1 MNTQCTPFSKILL
14 TNYLTVLK
22 NNSYLDNLKIDTI
35 SDNIH
40 FILVKYNFNILEKD
54 SIEVFDHLIKA
65 LSLENPSPELMDEAI
80 QNTKKEVTL
89 TSY

>member
-1 MNTQCTPFSKILL
+1 MNTQCTTFSKILL

-22 NNSYLDNLKIDTI
+22 NNNYLDNLKIDTI

-54 SIEVFDHLIKA
+54 SIEVFNHLIKA
-65 LSLENPSPELMDEAI
+65 LSLENPSPKLMDEAI

-89 TSY
+89 MSY